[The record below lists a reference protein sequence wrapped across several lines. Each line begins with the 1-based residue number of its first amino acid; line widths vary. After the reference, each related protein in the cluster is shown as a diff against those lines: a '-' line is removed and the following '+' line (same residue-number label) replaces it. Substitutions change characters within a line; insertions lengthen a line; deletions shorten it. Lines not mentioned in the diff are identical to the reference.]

1 MFLIF
6 IDFGDCLNN
15 CNNGKY
21 INLVNLS
28 ILTSVER
35 CIHANN
41 VLYALLHFMC
51 TLNLK
56 LTHLILEPNIN
67 KSDHSLCQPNLQLVH
82 PKKETT
88 FYDIKCF
95 HLQKLFL
102 KHFFFQKVDRKSSR
116 VTTNYLQKIYK
127 WFCFCYVYANIIN
140 KSLSFITQTFLFD
153 PSFCFADCDEEFEC
167 LVFVQ
172 LYGYTYKIHLLIVT
186 TGLRTYSVCTFSFT
200 FDSWPIE
207 LKLISHEMTI
217 C

>member
-102 KHFFFQKVDRKSSR
+102 KHFFFFKKQTVKVVESQQ
-116 VTTNYLQKIYK
+116 TIYK
-127 WFCFCYVYANIIN
+127 KYTN
-140 KSLSFITQTFLFD
+140 D
-153 PSFCFADCDEEFEC
+153 FAS
-167 LVFVQ
+167 VM
-172 LYGYTYKIHLLIVT
+172 YTLT
-186 TGLRTYSVCTFSFT
+186 
-200 FDSWPIE
+200 
-207 LKLISHEMTI
+207 
-217 C
+217 